1 MTRNALGLAI
11 ETSCD
16 ETACAVVA
24 EGHVVVENLV
34 ASQTDV
40 HREFGGV
47 VPELASRQHLNTL
60 APLVREAMTRSGL
73 EFSDLG
79 FVAVTAGPGLIGA
92 LLVGV
97 SYAKALGYGAGI
109 PVVPVNHITGHIYA
123 NFLAG
128 PEPQYP
134 ALCLVASGGHTS
146 LVLFRDHGDMTEVGR
161 TRDDAAGEA
170 FDKVARVLG
179 LPYPGGPALERLARS
194 GNPEAVHLPRAHLEP
209 GSFDFSFSGL
219 KTAVLY
225 MIRGS
230 PQDAGRGRGARDAQ
244 AADVAAA
251 FQAAVVDMLVDNTV
265 AAARH
270 YGVRQVWLA
279 GGVASN
285 QILRERLGLALG
297 REGLD
302 LHAPP
307 PEFCTDNAA
316 MIGAAGYHAWRR
328 GLRAGLDFTAVADLQ
343 VGEEV
348 SQG

>member
-1 MTRNALGLAI
+1 MTARGLCLAI

-24 EGHVVVENLV
+24 DGRTVVANLV
-34 ASQTDV
+34 SSQTAI

-47 VPELASRQHLNTL
+47 VPELASRQHLRVL
-60 APLVREAMTRSGL
+60 AGLAGEAMRQSGL
-73 EFSDLG
+73 RFSDLG
-79 FVAVTAGPGLIGA
+79 FIAVTAGPGLIGA

-97 SYAKALGYGAGI
+97 SYAKALGYAAGL

-123 NFLAG
+123 NLLDG
-128 PEPQYP
+128 WRPEFP
-134 ALCLVASGGHTS
+134 ALCLVVSGGHTS
-146 LVLFRDHGDMTEVGR
+146 LVLMSGDGRMSEVGR

-179 LPYPGGPALERLARS
+179 LPYPGGPALERLA
-194 GNPEAVHLPRAHLEP
+194 EAGQTDAVALPRARLET

-225 MIRGS
+225 LVRGS
-230 PQDAGRGRGARDAQ
+230 PQNQSLGAAGAGLSPADI
-244 AADVAAA
+244 AAS
-251 FQAAVVDMLVDNTV
+251 FQAAVVEMLVDRTV

-270 YGVRQVWLA
+270 FGVQNVLLA
-279 GGVASN
+279 GGVAAN
-285 QILRERLGLALG
+285 RYLRERLGMALHE
-297 REGLD
+297 EGIG

-316 MIGAAGYHAWRR
+316 MIGAAGYAAWQR
-328 GLRAGLDFTAVADLQ
+328 GVRAGWNFTAVADLA

-348 SQG
+348 S

>member
-1 MTRNALGLAI
+1 MTAGGLCLAI

-24 EGHVVVENLV
+24 DGSTVVANLV
-34 ASQTDV
+34 SSQTAI

-47 VPELASRQHLNTL
+47 VPELASRQHLRVL
-60 APLVREAMTRSGL
+60 AGLVDEAMRKSRL
-73 EFSDLG
+73 RFSDLG
-79 FVAVTAGPGLIGA
+79 CIAVTVGPGLIGA

-97 SYAKALGYGAGI
+97 SYAKALGYAAKL

-123 NFLAG
+123 NFLG
-128 PEPQYP
+128 GWQPEFP
-134 ALCLVASGGHTS
+134 ALCLVVSGGHTS
-146 LVLFRDHGDMTEVGR
+146 LVLMSGDGRLTEIGR

-179 LPYPGGPALERLARS
+179 LAYPGGPALERLAAS
-194 GNPEAVHLPRAHLEP
+194 GRGDAVALPRARLEP

-225 MIRGS
+225 LVRGS
-230 PQDAGRGRGARDAQ
+230 PQNQSLSAGGAYLSPADI
-244 AADVAAA
+244 AAS
-251 FQAAVVDMLVDNTV
+251 FQAAVVDMLVDRTV

-270 YGVRQVWLA
+270 FGVRQVWLA
-279 GGVASN
+279 GGVAAN
-285 QILRERLGLALG
+285 RHLRKQLGMALHQ
-297 REGLD
+297 EGIG

-316 MIGAAGYHAWRR
+316 MIGVAGYMAWQR
-328 GLRAGLDFTAVADLQ
+328 GVRAGWNFTAVADLA

-348 SQG
+348 S